1 MRLPRYGLPHLQEGI
16 RLAAKN
22 FLNKKPEDITMDLQ
36 DSLQGNMRE
45 IIGTLSKG
53 DQHRQGFLL

>member
-1 MRLPRYGLPHLQEGI
+1 MTLSMSMSMRLPRYESPHLRKGSVWQQ
-16 RLAAKN
+16 N

-45 IIGTLSKG
+45 IIGTLS
-53 DQHRQGFLL
+53 